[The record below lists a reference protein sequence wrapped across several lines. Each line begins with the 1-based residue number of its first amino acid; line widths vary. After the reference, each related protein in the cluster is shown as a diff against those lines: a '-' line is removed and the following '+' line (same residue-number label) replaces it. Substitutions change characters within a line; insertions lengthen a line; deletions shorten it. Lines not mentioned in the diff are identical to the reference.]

1 MNDSDNLPRHA
12 INTSVPQ
19 DMEAV
24 KQNQITWKMS

>member
-1 MNDSDNLPRHA
+1 MDDSDILPLHA

-24 KQNQITWKMS
+24 KQNHIT

>member
-1 MNDSDNLPRHA
+1 MDDSDTLPLHA

-24 KQNQITWKMS
+24 KQNHIT

>member
-24 KQNQITWKMS
+24 KQNQIT

>member
-1 MNDSDNLPRHA
+1 MDDSDISPLHA

-24 KQNQITWKMS
+24 KQNHIT